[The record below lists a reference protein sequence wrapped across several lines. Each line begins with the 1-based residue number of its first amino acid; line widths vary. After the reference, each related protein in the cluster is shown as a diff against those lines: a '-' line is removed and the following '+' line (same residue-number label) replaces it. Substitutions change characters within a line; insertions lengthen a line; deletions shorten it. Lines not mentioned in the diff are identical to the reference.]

1 MGRCRKSALPVLFL
15 ITSMFDCPTENNS
28 KLILRRLLYESQQT
42 LVYRALRGAEE
53 PPQPIILKLLKSDYP
68 TPEQLRR
75 YQHEYEITQNL
86 MSPGVIQIYGLHPY
100 RNTVFLT
107 LEDIGGQSLAQ
118 SLPGHPWGLEA
129 FFDLAIA
136 ITTALADIHSAGL
149 IHKDLNPSNI
159 IHNPETGQLKI
170 IDFGLAARQGV
181 AAATAASGSLEGTL
195 AYISPEQTGR
205 LNCPLDHR
213 TDLYAL
219 GVTFYQLLTN
229 QLPFPSRDLLEV
241 IHCHLARTPAP
252 PHTLDQRIPEALSQ
266 VVMKLL
272 AKPVTERYQTA
283 KGLEWD
289 LDRCRQAW
297 RGCQHPLTLATDAAD
312 AADANGAMEASA
324 FPLGE
329 QDYGAQFQL
338 PAQLYGR
345 DREREKLLSLWRG
358 VVQQDLPMAL
368 VMVAGGAG
376 VGKTALIQGL
386 YPAITQA
393 QGYFLTGKC
402 DQLQATRPYDVIS
415 QALNQWVRHL
425 LSEPD
430 HLLAQ
435 WRSRLQTGLSNPGVL
450 VEILPDLALILGPQ
464 PPVVPLGMVEAQH
477 RFHRVM
483 GQFLRLLCRPENPIA
498 LFLDDLQWADTATLK
513 LLQVLRQDAQM
524 ASLLVIGAYR
534 DGELSPHHP
543 LRELLTL
550 QTGQRRAVEI
560 PLQPLNGGA
569 IAQFLTTTFRQ
580 SHDPVEPLAHLIQ
593 EKTGGN
599 PFFTRE
605 FLQACVRDG
614 VIAWDGGQWRWELE
628 AIAAQPS
635 TANVVELMI
644 AMIQQFPPATQRALR
659 YGACFGRHVDV
670 ELLAQLLEQPCP
682 ITQNALT
689 PAIDHA
695 LLPNT
700 PGQQYTFRHDR
711 IQQAAYEL
719 LAPHERIKAHYKIAL
734 LLLKPHNPRSCPRNI
749 FTIADHCNFGYP
761 IVVTSMI
768 RQQGAEL
775 NLQAAQRAQAASA
788 YGAALS
794 YCQAGIA
801 LLAPNCWSSQY
812 RLTLNLYTHGAD
824 NAYSLGE
831 YAVMEAYLQTIRLHT
846 RAVLD
851 QVKAYDIEIRAQMAK
866 GDPQGAV
873 NTLLHILRRLDLH
886 YSARPHALQLAW
898 ATALTLLQLWR
909 QSPLKLTPARPQPPQ
924 RLAALSLITTTLP
937 ALAATNPRLYRLL
950 ILRQVQAAV
959 RYGHSADSAVGY
971 GHFAVWLGNDWGQ
984 RGRVMGDLAP
994 ISLGRWAL
1002 EIVEHLPC
1010 PTVRG
1015 QILWLNGAYLHHWRE
1030 HSRDVVTTLQ
1040 AAYQACLDVGDMA
1053 TATAALTTSYS
1064 HRYYLGLT
1072 AVGELQK
1079 MLTGGEG
1086 SASLALYRASWEVL
1100 AQRLDNH
1107 PTLPHETHLYDTLV
1121 ARATGQVASPGD
1133 DYGRFEFALN
1143 KLVLSYWFDDPLAA
1157 RIHGQTARQY
1167 RDSARGTLGYG
1178 LWCFYDALT
1187 CFALLKPDA
1196 PPHLQTLWQR
1206 INDHERRLSRWAK
1219 LGPIPYGHR
1228 LCLVQAERSRHLGQL
1243 TAAIRLYD
1251 EAIALATE
1259 QGYLSELALAY
1270 ELAARFYLSHGKT
1283 LVAKAYLQEARYT
1296 YQKWGAMAKVHHI
1309 DSSYPTLFIHTPP
1322 PATPSPTTTTHHID
1336 LATVIQASQALSR
1349 EIRLDRLLARLIE
1362 MLLTNTGAERGY
1374 LLSEVEGQWLIEMEG
1389 EADSPTE
1396 TLCEQVQ
1403 LLQHRSPAGHLPLS
1417 LLVYVVR
1424 TLTTVVVDDASQAIH
1439 DPASPLYQNHD
1450 DYILNHQPRSLL
1462 CAPLFHQGKL
1472 LNIVYLENNLATGV
1486 FSAARLELV
1495 QLLCAQAGISL
1506 ENARLYAAQEQYT
1519 YTLEQRVAERTAE
1532 LAQANAELQRL
1543 ATSDGLTHLAN
1554 RRRFDQYLEQVWQRA
1569 AREKAMIGLI
1579 LCDVDFFKQY
1589 NDYYGHQMGDDCL
1602 VAIARALEQSV
1613 QRPAD
1618 LVARYGGEEFAVIL
1632 PDTTA
1637 SGSITVAQRIGVE
1650 VTALQIP
1657 HAMSD
1662 VSPWVSV
1669 SLGVMSWLP
1678 SPQESPRAFL
1688 LAADRA
1694 LYSAKHQGRNRW
1706 VMA

>member
-1 MGRCRKSALPVLFL
+1 M
-15 ITSMFDCPTENNS
+15 
-28 KLILRRLLYESQQT
+28 
-42 LVYRALRGAEE
+42 
-53 PPQPIILKLLKSDYP
+53 
-68 TPEQLRR
+68 
-75 YQHEYEITQNL
+75 
-86 MSPGVIQIYGLHPY
+86 
-100 RNTVFLT
+100 
-107 LEDIGGQSLAQ
+107 
-118 SLPGHPWGLEA
+118 
-129 FFDLAIA
+129 
-136 ITTALADIHSAGL
+136 
-149 IHKDLNPSNI
+149 
-159 IHNPETGQLKI
+159 
-170 IDFGLAARQGV
+170 
-181 AAATAASGSLEGTL
+181 
-195 AYISPEQTGR
+195 
-205 LNCPLDHR
+205 
-213 TDLYAL
+213 
-219 GVTFYQLLTN
+219 
-229 QLPFPSRDLLEV
+229 
-241 IHCHLARTPAP
+241 
-252 PHTLDQRIPEALSQ
+252 
-266 VVMKLL
+266 
-272 AKPVTERYQTA
+272 
-283 KGLEWD
+283 
-289 LDRCRQAW
+289 
-297 RGCQHPLTLATDAAD
+297 
-312 AADANGAMEASA
+312 
-324 FPLGE
+324 
-329 QDYGAQFQL
+329 
-338 PAQLYGR
+338 
-345 DREREKLLSLWRG
+345 
-358 VVQQDLPMAL
+358 
-368 VMVAGGAG
+368 
-376 VGKTALIQGL
+376 GKTALIQEL

-393 QGYFLTGKC
+393 RGYFLTGKC

-435 WRSRLQTGLSNPGVL
+435 WRSRLQTELSNPAVL
-450 VEILPDLALILGPQ
+450 VEVLPDLALILGPQ
-464 PPVVPLGMVEAQH
+464 PPVVSLGIVEAQQ

-483 GQFLRLLCRPENPIA
+483 GQFLRLLCQPEHPIV

-513 LLQVLRQDAQM
+513 LLEVLLKDLQM
-524 ASLLVIGAYR
+524 RSAIANLSLLVIGAYR

-543 LRELLTL
+543 LQAILTPQPGHPPTL
-550 QTGQRRAVEI
+550 KLALD
-560 PLQPLNGGA
+560 PLAWGA
-569 IAQFLTTTFRQ
+569 IAAFLATTFSQ
-580 SHDPVEPLAHLIQ
+580 SHRQVEPLAHLIQ

-605 FLQACVRDG
+605 FLQASVRDG
-614 VIAWDGGQWRWELE
+614 VIAWDASRQQWQWDLG

-635 TANVVELMI
+635 TDNVVELMI

-659 YGACFGRHVDV
+659 YGACFGRHLEI
-670 ELLAQLLEQPCP
+670 ELLSQLLEQPLST
-682 ITQNALT
+682 TQTALT
-689 PAIDHA
+689 PALNHA
-695 LLPNT
+695 LLPN
-700 PGQQYTFRHDR
+700 PHGQQYTFRHDR

-734 LLLKPHNPRSCPRNI
+734 LLLKPHSPRSCPRNI

-794 YCQAGIA
+794 YCRAGIA

-812 RLTLNLYTHGAD
+812 ALTLNLYTHGAD

-831 YAVMEAYLQTIRLHT
+831 YEAMAAYLQTIRLHT

-866 GDPQGAV
+866 GNPQAAV
-873 NTLLHILRRLDLH
+873 DTLLHILRRLDLYYH
-886 YSARPHALQLAW
+886 PQPHPVQWVW
-898 ATALTLLQLWR
+898 ATGLTLWQLWQ
-909 QSPLKLTPARPQPPQ
+909 QSPLKLNPPSQQPPQ
-924 RLAALSLITTTLP
+924 LSAALSLITTTLP
-937 ALAATNPRLYRLL
+937 ALATATPRLYRLL
-950 ILRQVQAAV
+950 TIRQVQTAMH
-959 RYGHSADSAVGY
+959 YGHSADSAVGY
-971 GHFAVWLGNDWGQ
+971 GHFAVWLGNDLGQ
-984 RGRVMGDLAP
+984 RPWGIRASTPM
-994 ISLGRWAL
+994 ILGRWAL
-1002 EIVEHLPC
+1002 DIADYLPC

-1015 QILWLNGAYLHHWRE
+1015 PILWLNAAYLHHWSM
-1030 HSRDVVTTLQ
+1030 HSREVVTELQ
-1040 AAYQACLDVGDMA
+1040 GAYQACLDVGDLA

-1072 AVGELQK
+1072 EVGELHNT
-1079 MLTGGEG
+1079 LTALGEA
-1086 SASLALYRASWEVL
+1086 ASKNSSPTLEVYRASLEVL
-1100 AQRLDNH
+1100 SHLADNH
-1107 PTLPHETHLYDTLV
+1107 PTLPRETHLYDTLV
-1121 ARATGQVASPGD
+1121 AQATSRIVSPGD

-1143 KLVLSYWFDDPLAA
+1143 KLVLSYWFGDPLAA
-1157 RIHGQTARQY
+1157 RIHAQTAYQY
-1167 RDSARGTLGYG
+1167 QDSARGTLAYG

-1187 CFALLKPDA
+1187 CFALLKSDP
-1196 PPHLQTLWQR
+1196 PPHLQALWKRAQS
-1206 INDHERRLSRWAK
+1206 HERQLTRWAK

-1228 LCLVQAERSRHLGQL
+1228 LCLVQAERFSCGDVWRSPQQGRRSSRHLGQL
-1243 TAAIRLYD
+1243 TTAMRLYD

-1270 ELAARFYLSHGKT
+1270 ELAARFYLNQGKT

-1296 YQKWGAMAKVHHI
+1296 YQKWGAMAKVDHI
-1309 DSSYPTLFIHTPP
+1309 DASYPTLFVHHLPTSTP
-1322 PATPSPTTTTHHID
+1322 TSTTSHPHHVD

-1349 EIRLDRLLARLIE
+1349 EIRLDRLLSRLIE

-1374 LLSEVEGQWLIEMEG
+1374 LLSQVEGQWFIEMEG
-1389 EADSPTE
+1389 EADAAGE
-1396 TLCEQVQ
+1396 TLREREAVQ
-1403 LLQHRSPAGHLPLS
+1403 LLQHQSPEGRLPLS

-1439 DPASPLYQNHD
+1439 DPASPFYQSHD
-1450 DYILNHQPRSLL
+1450 FYILKHQPRSLL

-1486 FSAARLELV
+1486 FSAARLGLV

-1569 AREKAMIGLI
+1569 ARDQAMIGLI

-1589 NDYYGHQMGDDCL
+1589 NDHYGHQMGDDCL

-1613 QRPAD
+1613 KRPAD

-1637 SGSITVAQRIGVE
+1637 SGSITVAQRIGVK
-1650 VTALQIP
+1650 VTELQIP
-1657 HAMSD
+1657 HAMSE

-1678 SPQESPRAFL
+1678 SPHESPRAFL

-1694 LYSAKHQGRNRW
+1694 LYSAKRQGRNRW

>member
-1 MGRCRKSALPVLFL
+1 
-15 ITSMFDCPTENNS
+15 MFDCPGF
-28 KLILRRLLYESQQT
+28 LLRRLLYESPQT
-42 LVYRALRGAEE
+42 LVYRALRESEGR
-53 PPQPIILKLLKSDYP
+53 PQPIILKLLKSDYP
-68 TPEQLRR
+68 TPEQLRC
-75 YQHEYEITQNL
+75 YEHEYQITQSLN
-86 MSPGVIQIYGLHPY
+86 SPGVIQVYGLHPY

-107 LEDIGGQSLAQ
+107 FEDIGGQSLAQ
-118 SLPGHPWGLEA
+118 SLKTSPLRLEE
-129 FFDLAIA
+129 FFTVAIA
-136 ITTALADIHSAGL
+136 ITTALGDIHRAGV
-149 IHKDLNPSNI
+149 IHKDLNPNNI
-159 IHNPETGQLKI
+159 IYDPNTGQLKI
-170 IDFGLAARQGV
+170 IDFGLAAHWQQGV
-181 AAATAASGSLEGTL
+181 PSATAHSPTIEGTL

-205 LNCPLDHR
+205 LNCPLDTR

-219 GVTFYQLLTN
+219 GVTFYQLLTH
-229 QLPFPSRDLLEV
+229 QLPFPSGDLLEL
-241 IHCHLARTPAP
+241 IHCHLARTPPP
-252 PHTLDQRIPEALSQ
+252 PHTVDRRIPEALSQ

-283 KGLEWD
+283 KGLQWD

-297 RGCQHPLTLATDAAD
+297 QPSPQPLTLTPDAL
-312 AADANGAMEASA
+312 A

-329 QDYGAQFQL
+329 QDCFEQFQL

-345 DREREKLLSLWRG
+345 DREREKLLSLWRS
-358 VVQQDLPMAL
+358 VAQQDLPIAL

-376 VGKTALIQGL
+376 VGKTALIQEL

-393 QGYFLTGKC
+393 RGYFLTGKC
-402 DQLQATRPYDVIS
+402 DQLQANRPYDVIT

-430 HLLAQ
+430 HQLAQ
-435 WRSRLQTGLSNPGVL
+435 WRSRLQTELSNPAVL
-450 VEILPDLALILGPQ
+450 VEVLPDLALILGPQ
-464 PPVVPLGMVEAQH
+464 PPVVPLGIVEAQY

-483 GQFLRLLCRPENPIA
+483 GQFLRLLCQPEHPIA

-513 LLQVLRQDAQM
+513 LLPVLLQDPQM
-524 ASLLVIGAYR
+524 RSLLVMGAYR
-534 DGELSPHHP
+534 DEELSPHHP
-543 LRELLTL
+543 LRELLTP
-550 QTGQRRAVEI
+550 QPGQPPAVEI
-560 PLQPLNGGA
+560 RVQPLEWEA
-569 IAQFLTTTFRQ
+569 IAQFLATTFSTRRFAHSE

-599 PFFTRE
+599 PFLTRE

-614 VIAWDGGQWRWELE
+614 VIAWDASHQQWQWDLE
-628 AIAAQPS
+628 AIRHSAPIRDRAPTPPS
-635 TANVVELMI
+635 SSVNVTELMI

-659 YGACFGRHVDV
+659 YGACFGRHGSV
-670 ELLAQLLEQPCP
+670 ELLAQLLEQPLHA
-682 ITQNALT
+682 TQNALT
-689 PAIDHA
+689 PAINHA
-695 LLPNT
+695 LLPH
-700 PGQQYTFRHDR
+700 PDGQQYTFRHDR

-734 LLLKPHNPRSCPRNI
+734 LLLKQQNARSCPRNI

-761 IVVTSMI
+761 ILVTSTI

-812 RLTLNLYTHGAD
+812 TLTLNLYTHGAD

-831 YAVMEAYLQTIRLHT
+831 YEVMAAYLQTIRLHT

-851 QVKAYDIEIRAQMAK
+851 QVKAYDIQIRAQMAK
-866 GDPQGAV
+866 GDNRGAV
-873 NTLLHILRRLDLH
+873 DTLLEILRRLDFH
-886 YSARPHALQLAW
+886 YAAYPHPGQLVW
-898 ATALTLLQLWR
+898 ATGLTLLQLWR
-909 QSPLKLTPARPQPPQ
+909 QSSLKLASQQPPR

-937 ALAATNPRLYRLL
+937 ALATTNPRLYRLL
-950 ILRQVQAAV
+950 TIRQVQGAM
-959 RYGHSADSAVGY
+959 RDGYSADSAVGY
-971 GHFAVWLGNDWGQ
+971 GHFAVWLGNDLGQ
-984 RGRVMGDLAP
+984 WAGAVGVRSRIA
-994 ISLGRWAL
+994 LGRWAL
-1002 EIVEHLPC
+1002 EIVDHLPC

-1015 QILWLNGAYLHHWRE
+1015 QILWLIYAYLHHWSVHGRE
-1030 HSRDVVTTLQ
+1030 VVTVLQ
-1040 AAYQACLDVGDMA
+1040 GAYQACLDVGDMA

-1072 AVGELQK
+1072 AVGELHAQ
-1079 MLTGGEG
+1079 LTALGETAG
-1086 SASLALYRASWEVL
+1086 NHPAAALELYRASLEIL
-1100 AQRLDNH
+1100 SHRLDSH
-1107 PTLPHETHLYDTLV
+1107 PTLPRETHLYDTLV
-1121 ARATGQVASPGD
+1121 ARATSRVPAPGD
-1133 DYGRFEFALN
+1133 DYGRFAFALN
-1143 KLVLSYWFDDPLAA
+1143 KLVLSYWFNDPLAA
-1157 RIHGQTARQY
+1157 RIHAQTARQY

-1187 CFALLKPDA
+1187 CFALLKPDD
-1196 PPHLQTLWQR
+1196 PPHLQALWQR
-1206 INDHERRLSRWAK
+1206 AQGHERRLTRWAK
-1219 LGPIPYGHR
+1219 WGPIPYGHR

-1251 EAIALATE
+1251 EAIARATE

-1270 ELAARFYLSHGKT
+1270 ELAARFYLSYGKT

-1309 DSSYPTLFIHTPP
+1309 DSSYPTLFVHSPP
-1322 PATPSPTTTTHHID
+1322 PAALSSTTYPHID

-1349 EIRLDRLLARLIE
+1349 EIRLDRLLTRLIE

-1374 LLSEVEGQWLIEMEG
+1374 LLSEVKGQWLIEMEG
-1389 EADSPTE
+1389 AAEAAAKT
-1396 TLCEQVQ
+1396 EQVQ
-1403 LLQHRSPAGHLPLS
+1403 LLQHRSPEGRLPLS

-1439 DPASPLYQNHD
+1439 DPASPLYQSHD
-1450 DYILNHQPRSLL
+1450 LYILNHQPRSLL

-1569 AREKAMIGLI
+1569 ARENAMIGLI

-1589 NDYYGHQMGDDCL
+1589 NDHYGHQMGDDCL

-1613 QRPAD
+1613 KRPAD

-1650 VTALQIP
+1650 VTQLQIP

-1669 SLGVMSWLP
+1669 SLGVISWLP
-1678 SPQESPRAFL
+1678 SRHESPRAFL